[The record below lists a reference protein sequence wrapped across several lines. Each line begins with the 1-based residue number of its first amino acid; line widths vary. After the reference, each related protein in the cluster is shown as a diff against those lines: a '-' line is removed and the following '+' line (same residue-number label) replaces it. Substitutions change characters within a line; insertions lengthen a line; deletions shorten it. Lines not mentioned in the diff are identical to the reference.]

1 MSDLDSDPNYQQ
13 AFVASL
19 HKVKNLQLA

>member
-1 MSDLDSDPNYQQ
+1 LSDLDSDPNYQQ

-19 HKVKNLQLA
+19 LKVKNLQLA